1 MTRRPR
7 SPIASRRHLL
17 HAAGAM
23 ALAVPLLRIGPAAD
37 EQGVKRFTAGGWI
50 AFVAPAGF
58 TTGAL
63 PPERF
68 TEQLRRE
75 LAIVG
80 KAGREAKIVM
90 E

>member
-1 MTRRPR
+1 
-7 SPIASRRHLL
+7 
-17 HAAGAM
+17 M

-75 LAIVG
+75 LARTTTVLEPIPDDAFLCSFSHIF
-80 KAGREAKIVM
+80 AGGYSAGYYS
-90 E
+90 